1 MNMTTTLD
9 VRRRKWGTLAATA
22 LAAGL
27 GGLLLGRTFDDSPQT
42 TAASEAG
49 GKAEAEGDEAK
60 ETHSEGEALA
70 MNEARIRAAGIELAR
85 AEAGQVAEE
94 FIAQGTVASSAGGQA
109 VLTAGAPGRL
119 VTLRKRLGDPV
130 GRGEV
135 VASIESGE
143 AATLTGSIG
152 AAQARAKLATANFER
167 ERRLYQQR
175 VTARVDFERAQ
186 AELETANAELA
197 AARSA
202 AAAAGATGRTVV
214 VRSPIG
220 GRVTAVP
227 AILGAFVQP
236 ETELFRIADPNA
248 IQVEAAIPVA
258 QSARVASGVPAIIE
272 LPGGG
277 ELPARVR
284 AVTPTADLASR
295 SATVV
300 LDLSA
305 SPQGLRAGQFV
316 RVRLRL
322 AGAEASDGVVI
333 PADAVQSVD
342 GRDTVFVR
350 TREGFEPRP
359 VVVGRRSGARAV
371 VTDGLRPGETVA
383 GRNAF
388 LLKAELAKGEA
399 GDDD

>member
-1 MNMTTTLD
+1 MNTTIKTD
-9 VRRRKWGTLAATA
+9 DRTKMWGLLAATA
-22 LAAGL
+22 LVAGI
-27 GGLLLGRTFDDSPQT
+27 GGLMLGRSQDGAPTS

-49 GKAEAEGDEAK
+49 GKAEAGGEEEEG
-60 ETHSEGEALA
+60 HSEGEALA
-70 MNEARIRAAGIELAR
+70 MDDTRIRASGIELAR
-85 AEAGQVAEE
+85 AEAGQVADE
-94 FIAQGTVASSAGGQA
+94 FIAQGTVASAAGGQA

-119 VTLRKRLGDPV
+119 VSLRRRLGDPV

-135 VASIESGE
+135 VASVESGE

-152 AAQARAKLATANFER
+152 SAQARRKLAAANHER

-186 AELETANAELA
+186 AELETADAELA

-202 AAAAGATGRTVV
+202 AAAAGATGRTVA

-227 AILGAFVQP
+227 ALLGAFVTP
-236 ETELFRIADPNA
+236 ETELFRIADPNV
-248 IQVEAAIPVA
+248 IQVEAAVPVA
-258 QSARVASGVPAIIE
+258 DSARVATGTPAIVE
-272 LPGGG
+272 LPGGA
-277 ELPARVR
+277 EIDARVR

-300 LDLSA
+300 LDLGTGR
-305 SPQGLRAGQFV
+305 QGLRAGQFV

-322 AGAEASDGVVI
+322 AGAEGTQGVAT
-333 PADAVQSVD
+333 PADAIQSVE

-359 VVVGRRSGARAV
+359 VVVARRSGARAV
-371 VTDGLRPGETVA
+371 ITDGLRPGETVA

-388 LLKAELAKGEA
+388 LLKAELAKGDA
-399 GDDD
+399 GDDH